1 MENIIL
7 STEEEIVDYNFVS
20 ELQETI
26 PDDCLWIAAKRNNS
40 VKEFSLINDSEEYFD
55 NVRRYAYSWGKI
67 LYSSMG
73 IHLNGERKI
82 PHIHWVF
89 CIQPSRSYA
98 NKSTDR
104 ANWLKDNSES
114 VTWFKDNQWTF
125 QYTEGCTVGKPK
137 WFPLAY
143 PLKEGKYNKEHH
155 PNPYKGWYYYNQI
168 SNGKSRRMSNE
179 LQEFLMLQGTRI
191 YQENLAKNEI
201 RDLSEQKKQDAV
213 QSIADCAKTH
223 RDKFTTYKQMVD
235 TLEIYYMDKLELKD
249 KPCLNNYRTACQKVG
264 NSLGIFRYADY
275 V

>member
-1 MENIIL
+1 MENTIL
-7 STEEEIVDYNFVS
+7 SVEQEVLTFVAD
-20 ELQETI
+20 LHDTI

-40 VKEFSLINDSEEYFD
+40 PKEFSLISDPEDYFD
-55 NVRRYAYSWGKI
+55 NVYYYASSWGKI

-73 IHLNGERKI
+73 IHCNGERKI

-89 CIQPSRSYA
+89 CIQPKRSYA

-104 ANWLKDNSES
+104 INWLKEQNES
-114 VTWFKDNQWTF
+114 LTWFKDNQWTF
-125 QYTEGCTVGKPK
+125 QYTDGCHSGKPK
-137 WFPLAY
+137 WCPLAY
-143 PLKEGKYNKEHH
+143 PLKEGNYNKAHY
-155 PNPYKGWYYYNQI
+155 PGDSYQGWYFYNQYLQ
-168 SNGKSRRMSNE
+168 NTSRRMSDTF
-179 LQEFLMLQGTRI
+179 LQFLISQGTRI
-191 YQENLAKNEI
+191 YQETLAKNEI

-223 RDKFTTYKQMVD
+223 RDKFSTYKQMVD